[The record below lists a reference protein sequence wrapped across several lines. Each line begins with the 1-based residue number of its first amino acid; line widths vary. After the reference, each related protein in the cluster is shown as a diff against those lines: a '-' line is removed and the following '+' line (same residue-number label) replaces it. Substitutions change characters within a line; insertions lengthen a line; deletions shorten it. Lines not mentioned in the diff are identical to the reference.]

1 MHNFSYE
8 YYRDHQLLP
17 LCWKSLNDCCLPHF
31 HSSIEIVYVASGE
44 INANLNGQFYCVK
57 EKNFLLVPSY
67 TIHSYTTEF
76 SSKSYIF
83 TIPIDAISSYKSIF
97 YKKTFASLL
106 IESSDY
112 SMELLHC
119 MEAICTLSGLSITGR
134 LSETEDVTTCYPAA
148 IRLPG
153 DMNSLLHENTIKG
166 YTYVFL
172 GLLIKQVGLSDIPN
186 TKISTLAQDILIYLQ
201 DNYLTVLTLDD
212 ISNHFGYSKSRF
224 SHIFNEYFGCK
235 LIEYINGLRCRHALE
250 LLLEKKTTITEI
262 ALASGFDSTRTFY
275 RAFQKSFGCTPSQY
289 LIK

>member
-17 LCWKSLNDCCLPHF
+17 LCWKSINDFCLPHF
-31 HSSIEIVYVASGE
+31 HSSMEIIYVTSGE
-44 INANLNGQFYCVK
+44 IKANLNGQIYIVK
-57 EKNFLLVPSY
+57 EKNFLIVPSY
-67 TIHSYTTEF
+67 TIHAYVTET

-83 TIPIDAISSYKSIF
+83 TIPLDAISGYKSTF
-97 YKKTFASLL
+97 FKKTFASLL
-106 IESSDY
+106 VEDPNY
-112 SMELLHC
+112 GTELLHC
-119 MEAICTLSGLSITGR
+119 MEAICTLSDLSIVGR
-134 LSETEDVTTCYPAA
+134 NNETEEVTSCYPTAVQ
-148 IRLPG
+148 LPG
-153 DMNSLLHENTIKG
+153 DMNSLLKENTVKG

-172 GLLIKQVGLSDIPN
+172 GLLIKQVGLIDIPN
-186 TKISTLAQDILIYLQ
+186 TKISSLAQDILVFLQ
-201 DNYLTVLTLDD
+201 DNYLTMLSLED

-275 RAFQKSFGCTPSQY
+275 RAFQKCFGCTPSQY
-289 LIK
+289 LMK